1 MGMKRVWVILFAA
14 LLLLVFRS
22 AELPKGPAYAQLYNS
37 RLVSLSNANRQIKS
51 VLAARNGAVVQG
63 DSILLTAINEARL
76 EMKRAD
82 FWLRYTDPAAYRL
95 LNAPL
100 PVEWE
105 TEVFEKFEKPYK
117 REGGG
122 YTLAHLELDEATP
135 DANKLSAYIDSAEK
149 ACSLFA
155 SDSIRS
161 RIGGYS
167 HFFLC
172 NRLFLLNL
180 AAVYT
185 TGFDCPDA
193 ERILPEL
200 REMLMAVGGIY
211 SSYNESFPNYPLSA
225 EYLDLYRNLI
235 AFTFAQPSDAT
246 TFDHYSFI
254 RDYVNPLYTM
264 NQALVLKYNVV
275 SKSLVDYSLNKRA
288 TSIFDKRLYN
298 GQNAKG
304 IYRRVD
310 DSAALA
316 EIEETGRLLF
326 YDPILSGDNER
337 SCASCH
343 KPGQCFTDT
352 TEATALHFDRVNH
365 LARNTPSL
373 VNSGFNHLLMAD
385 GRHFTL
391 EGQAKDV
398 ITNPAE
404 MACDKSEV
412 VKKVLSCSKYKK
424 SFRKLLQFTPQEPE
438 VTIEHVTSCL
448 TWYYN
453 KFSAHY
459 SSFDSAMN
467 RYSDLDVAARR
478 GFNLFMNKAQCATC
492 HFVPQFNGVKPP
504 YIGSEFEVLGVP
516 GDNGYARLSADSGR
530 YAVNASKETLRAFR
544 TGTIRNAMRTAPYMH
559 NGVFKTLRE
568 VIDFY
573 DAGGGAGHGL
583 DPGNQTL
590 SADSLHLSERDK
602 NDLIAFMAS
611 LTENVPDPVV
621 PERLPASKLRV
632 LNKRKPGGIY

>member
-1 MGMKRVWVILFAA
+1 MKRVWVILFAA
-14 LLLLVFRS
+14 LMLLVFRS
-22 AELPKGPAYAQLYNS
+22 AESPHGVTYAELYQS
-37 RLVSLSNANRQIKS
+37 RLLHLCDANRKIKD
-51 VLAARNGAVVQG
+51 VLTARRGVVA
-63 DSILLTAINEARL
+63 DSDTILLTVINEARL
-76 EMKRAD
+76 ELKRAD

-105 TEVFEKFEKPYK
+105 IEVFEKFEKPYK

-122 YTLAHLELDEATP
+122 YTLAHLELQEATP
-135 DANKLSAYIDSAEK
+135 DANMISAFIDSAEK
-149 ACSLFA
+149 ACNVFT

-161 RIGGYS
+161 RLGSYS

-180 AAVYT
+180 AAIYT
-185 TGFDCPDA
+185 TGFECPDA

-211 SSYNESFPNYPLSA
+211 SSFNESFPTYALPA
-225 EYLDLYRNLI
+225 DYMDLYRRMA
-235 AFTFAQPSDAT
+235 AFTVTQPSDASA
-246 TFDHYSFI
+246 FDHFRFI

-264 NQALVLKYNVV
+264 NQVLILKYNVV
-275 SKSLVDYSLNKRA
+275 SRSLVDYSLNKKA
-288 TSIFDKRLYN
+288 TSLFDKSLYN

-304 IYRRVD
+304 IFRRVE
-310 DSAALA
+310 DSIALA
-316 EIEETGRLLF
+316 DIEETGRLLF
-326 YDPILSGDNER
+326 YDPILSGNNQR

-343 KPGQCFTDT
+343 KPYQFFTDT
-352 TEATALHFDRVNH
+352 TVATAIHFDKVNH
-365 LARNTPSL
+365 LPRNTPTL
-373 VNSGFNHLLMAD
+373 INAGFNHLLMAD
-385 GRHFTL
+385 GRHFSL
-391 EGQAKDV
+391 DGQARDV
-398 ITNPAE
+398 ISNPAE
-404 MACDKSEV
+404 MGCEQAEV
-412 VKKVLSCSKYKK
+412 VQKVLSCSKYKK
-424 SFRKLLQFTPQEPE
+424 SFKRLLQFTPQEPE
-438 VTIEHVTSCL
+438 VTLEHITSCL

-459 SSFDSAMN
+459 SAFDSAM
-467 RYSDLDVAARR
+467 SGQAELDVAARR

-516 GDNGYARLSADSGR
+516 GDKSYSRLSADSGR
-530 YAVNASKETLRAFR
+530 YVVNPSRETLRAFR
-544 TGTIRNAMRTAPYMH
+544 TGTLRNVTRTAPYMH
-559 NGVFKTLRE
+559 NGVFRTLRE

-590 SADSLHLSERDK
+590 SSDSLHLSEKDK

-611 LTENVPDPVV
+611 LTEAVPDPVV
-621 PERLPASKLRV
+621 PERLPVSKHKV